1 MRSAELGEPP
11 LQQPPLGVVVDELQ
25 GPAVGVAGIVLP
37 AQAAKQLAAGGVEVA
52 VVVELQP
59 VDDRQRRLR
68 PVRLGNGD
76 RAVQLDDRR
85 ASQP

>member
-25 GPAVGVAGIVLP
+25 RPPVGVAGIVLP
-37 AQAAKQLAAGGVEVA
+37 AQAAQQLAAGGVEVA

-68 PVRLGNGD
+68 PVGLGNGD

-85 ASQP
+85 AGQP